1 MASYARKLKDRSGNY
16 ILPATRSTSVFMNN
30 NQNLEDYLSSM
41 KSSLQN
47 SINGKA
53 SKLDVY
59 PVGTYYYSSSSTS
72 PASLFGGSWTAI
84 VDAFIFG
91 SGKNYKAGDKGGE
104 LVHTLKL
111 SEIPSH
117 RHNMSNADSDVRAF
131 VMGGSSGETDAGFVG
146 GGSGTLWYGIQKR
159 RIQFTDS
166 TGGGNAHNNMPPFIT
181 ANIWRRTA

>member
-1 MASYARKLKDRSGNY
+1 MASYVRKLKDRSGNY

-41 KSSLQN
+41 KSSLQS

-72 PASLFGGSWTAI
+72 PASLFGGSWTGI

-91 SGKNYKAGDKGGE
+91 SGENYKAGDKGGE

-111 SEIPSH
+111 SEIPKHHHSMAT
-117 RHNMSNADSDVRAF
+117 NQDVRALT
-131 VMGGSSGETDAGFVG
+131 MRGSSGETTAGFVAG
-146 GGSGTLWYGIQKR
+146 GTDSLWNGIQKG
-159 RIQFTDS
+159 RIKTTAS

>member
-30 NQNLEDYLSSM
+30 NQNLEEYLSSM
-41 KSSLQN
+41 KSSLQS

-104 LVHTLKL
+104 LVHTLSL
-111 SEIPSH
+111 SEIPKH
-117 RHNMSNADSDVRAF
+117 YHLMSTADVRVLA
-131 VMGGSSGETDAGFVG
+131 MGGSSGETTDGFASGGPNSLWAGMPKG
-146 GGSGTLWYGIQKR
+146 RLQ
-159 RIQFTDS
+159 S
-166 TGGGNAHNNMPPFIT
+166 TANNGGGNAHNNMPPFIT

>member
-30 NQNLEDYLSSM
+30 NQNLEEYLSSM
-41 KSSLQN
+41 KSSLQS

-72 PASLFGGSWTAI
+72 PASLFGGSWTA
-84 VDAFIFG
+84 VKDAFIFG
-91 SGKNYKAGDKGGE
+91 SGKNYKVGDKGGE
-104 LVHTLKL
+104 LVHTLSL
-111 SEIPSH
+111 SEIPH
-117 RHNMSNADSDVRAF
+117 HNHSMSNTDPDVRAL
-131 VMGGSSGETDAGFVG
+131 VIGGQTGTGETTDGFASGPLWAGM
-146 GGSGTLWYGIQKR
+146 QKGR
-159 RIQFTDS
+159 LQATANN
-166 TGGGNAHNNMPPFIT
+166 GEGNAHNNMPPFIT